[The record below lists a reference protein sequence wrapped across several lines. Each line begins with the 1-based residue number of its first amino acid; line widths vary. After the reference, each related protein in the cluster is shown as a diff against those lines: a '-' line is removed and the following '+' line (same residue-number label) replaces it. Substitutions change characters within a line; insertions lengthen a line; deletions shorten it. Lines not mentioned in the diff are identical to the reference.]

1 MTWRLYGVC
10 VSNTQIPDSNSGSF
24 ATTAV
29 SGSDY
34 AGRYTTAQAMAQIKE
49 ATAQMPT
56 IGLSAFVGCFS
67 LASSW
72 GAVPAPLPPYGAVGV
87 KALVI
92 GNLYDPA
99 TAYVDSQRMH
109 QGFPS
114 GSLLTWQGVG
124 HCFLR
129 SHGQASQE
137 DSVGFDACEPLMIDY
152 IMNGSLPTNGH
163 VCHSRLD
170 GQFNSSDFNE
180 LGAGGAIELGKLDL
194 IDEVHSYMARLR
206 ERTKL
211 IQ

>member
-1 MTWRLYGVC
+1 MLILAC
-10 VSNTQIPDSNSGSF
+10 S
-24 ATTAV
+24 A
-29 SGSDY
+29 
-34 AGRYTTAQAMAQIKE
+34 
-49 ATAQMPT
+49 
-56 IGLSAFVGCFS
+56 GLSAFVGCFS

-129 SHGQASQE
+129 SGRQESQE

-170 GQFNSSDFNE
+170 GQFNSSDLNDE
-180 LGAGGAIELGKLDL
+180 LGAGGVIELGKLDL